1 MRIVTEP
8 IPEAATEYIECV
20 NERRDD
26 LDRELFGEA
35 RVAQHAS
42 ERVSNRGVD
51 GALLCVGGPAP
62 AGAEALVASPAWE
75 GAIAESA
82 VRRDWG
88 FRIGILVLGPSLEGV
103 DGHTRRRA
111 LSPLTIGG
119 GHARGSACGA
129 VVVWCKLYFL
139 RFFWACR

>member
-8 IPEAATEYIECV
+8 ILEAAPE
-20 NERRDD
+20 
-26 LDRELFGEA
+26 
-35 RVAQHAS
+35 
-42 ERVSNRGVD
+42 
-51 GALLCVGGPAP
+51 
-62 AGAEALVASPAWE
+62 PAWE

-88 FRIGILVLGPSLEGV
+88 FRIRILVLGASLEGV

-119 GHARGSACGA
+119 GHAGGSACGA

-139 RFFWACR
+139 RFFWACRYAWTRRA